1 MTGFPSTSADQT
13 SEPFFLQVSRGHIPG
28 HKHVNKFGAS
38 PEVATDTREDLWDG
52 AGQYTY
58 ATTAAITHIRA
69 GVDSATT
76 QGATIEVQGL
86 DTNWARVVQTKD
98 LNGTTS
104 TVEVELDTPLI
115 RVFRMKVLEDA
126 VMDQQIWAGDDD
138 FVVGAASAI
147 IGIGNNQTLM
157 ALYTVPAGKT
167 AYLPSYY
174 ANVVDTTNKTPTST
188 EIGLWAADR
197 ASGYEF
203 QLKHQIGIAQGGG
216 GFQHYFSPYYKF
228 TEKTDI
234 KITALPADEPAHV
247 HGGFDLIVVEN

>member
-1 MTGFPSTSADQT
+1 MTLRRLTPNFSIYAASGANPAATT
-13 SEPFFLQVSRGHIPG
+13 I
-28 HKHVNKFGAS
+28 NKFGAS
-38 PEVATDTREDLWDG
+38 PEVALNTREDIWDG

-86 DTNWARVVQTKD
+86 DTNWAQVTQTKD
-98 LNGTTS
+98 LDGTTS

-167 AYLPSYY
+167 AYLTSYY

-188 EIGLWAADR
+188 EIGLWVADR
-197 ASGYEF
+197 DNGYEF
-203 QLKHQIGIAQGGG
+203 QLKHQVGIAEGGG
-216 GFQHYFSPYYKF
+216 GFQHAFNPYYKF

-247 HGGFDLIVVEN
+247 HGGFDLLLVND